1 MTHFA
6 LPRSGSPRARARRRH
21 TLTPLV
27 LAIALVLAATCLAA
41 CGGSS
46 GAASNTGATTSTG
59 AATITTGGT
68 AGTAGRNSAAFTKY
82 TACLK
87 KNGVSLPTRG
97 AGGAP
102 GAGNGAP
109 GTNGSNGGAP
119 PGQGAGNSKFQKA
132 QAACATLR
140 PAGAGRGFAG
150 RQGGNSAASAAYRNC
165 LKIQGV
171 TAGTSRT
178 GAAFK
183 KAIAACASLR
193 PQPQQA
199 TTTTTATS

>member
-1 MTHFA
+1 MTHFPS
-6 LPRSGSPRARARRRH
+6 LRSGSPHVRARRRH
-21 TLTPLV
+21 TLTPVV
-27 LAIALVLAATCLAA
+27 LAVALVLAATCLAA

-46 GAASNTGATTSTG
+46 GAASSTTASTSTG
-59 AATITTGGT
+59 AAATTAGGA
-68 AGTAGRNSAAFTKY
+68 AGTANRSSAAFTKY

-87 KNGVSLPTRG
+87 ENGVTLPARG

-102 GAGNGAP
+102 GAGTGP
-109 GTNGSNGGAP
+109 TSTNGGNGGAQ

-132 QAACATLR
+132 RAACASLR
-140 PAGAGRGFAG
+140 PAGASRGFAG
-150 RQGGNSAASAAYRNC
+150 GQGGNSTANAAFRNC

-178 GAAFK
+178 SAEFK
-183 KAIAACASLR
+183 KAMTACASLR

-199 TTTTTATS
+199 TTTTGTS